1 MDGCTSTFGGGEEPS
16 LDNLLII
23 QTVLNHEKRLEG
35 VERMVNQLI
44 KDYSVIEEFFKLIER
59 LSREIE
65 SVGPAL
71 VDLEAVRRRSRRDR
85 CGL

>member
-1 MDGCTSTFGGGEEPS
+1 
-16 LDNLLII
+16 
-23 QTVLNHEKRLEG
+23 LNHEKRLES

-65 SVGPAL
+65 SGVTPPSSTRSPKAT
-71 VDLEAVRRRSRRDR
+71 VEVSPPDSEAI
-85 CGL
+85 GF